1 MVRLNRT
8 KLNRPEY
15 WTIRE
20 DDRMLLEGEKKNVE
34 YKLEYTKTFLKT
46 VCAYANFHDGIIIFG
61 IKDEGTVVGVDH
73 IDDLK
78 HNIENAINDSILPK
92 PYYELLV
99 ATYEGVNVVV
109 VKVYKGDYTIHIST

>member
-20 DDRMLLEGEKKNVE
+20 D
-34 YKLEYTKTFLKT
+34 
-46 VCAYANFHDGIIIFG
+46 
-61 IKDEGTVVGVDH
+61 
-73 IDDLK
+73 
-78 HNIENAINDSILPK
+78 DSILPK